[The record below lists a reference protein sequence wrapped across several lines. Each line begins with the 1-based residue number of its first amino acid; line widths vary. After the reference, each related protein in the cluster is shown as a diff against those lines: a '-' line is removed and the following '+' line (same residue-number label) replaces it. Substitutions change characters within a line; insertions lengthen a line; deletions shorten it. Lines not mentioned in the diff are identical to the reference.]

1 MKLLLYPTCTA
12 LVLALIPAAAKGQA
26 SPPPPQEMQ
35 APPEALGGVFENESE
50 LPAPV
55 DPEVSASAF
64 PLPTGPVEPYLL
76 TSEAGPFMVT
86 AHVFRGE
93 HAVKKAQALAMEIR
107 AEHRLPAYVYF
118 IKIKPGNSNIRGV
131 PPTSDRAIN
140 EAIINPPES
149 ERVIDEAAVLVGD
162 CPTIDHADDLRSR
175 VKKIRPRCMGQE
187 QSVFFW
193 RNGKG
198 LERAFITTNPLARG
212 EDLFP
217 GRARHGAPSG
227 VPIGATV
234 DPAVLRSRFVPKPDE
249 MVTQMNRRAKHS
261 IYDCPA
267 PYTLVVAEYSGR
279 SILTSQQDN
288 ESKRLFGTKLL
299 DQSPLKTANDDAER
313 TADQLAKNETIRS
326 MGLRP
331 YVYHDRTS
339 SRVMLGDFASPQDPK
354 IDQVR
359 QAAMTI
365 EIETKRDRVNGQL
378 NIHRQHLA
386 PSSTIFEVPRPE

>member
-1 MKLLLYPTCTA
+1 MKSVLFPTCTA
-12 LVLALIPAAAKGQA
+12 LLLAMAPTVAKGQG
-26 SPPPPQEMQ
+26 SPPPQEMQ
-35 APPEALGGVFENESE
+35 APPEAIGGVFESESV

-55 DPEVSASAF
+55 DPETSAAAF
-64 PLPTGPVEPYLL
+64 PLPTSPVEPYLL

-86 AHVFRGE
+86 AHVFRGDY
-93 HAVKKAQALAMEIR
+93 AVKKAQALAMEIR

-118 IKIKPGNSNIRGV
+118 IKIKPGNSNIRGI

-162 CPTIDHADDLRSR
+162 CPTIDHADDLRDR

-187 QSVFFW
+187 QSIFFW

-198 LERAFITTNPLARG
+198 LERAFITTNPLARA
-212 EDLFP
+212 EDLYP
-217 GRARHGAPSG
+217 GRARHGAPSA

-234 DPAVLRSRFVPKPDE
+234 DPAVLRSRFVKPPDE
-249 MVTQMNRRAKHS
+249 MVTRMNRRAKHS

-279 SILTSQQDN
+279 SILTSQEDDQ
-288 ESKRLFGTKLL
+288 SKRFFGTNVL
-299 DQSPLKTANDDAER
+299 DQSPLRTAQDDAER
-313 TADQLAKNETIRS
+313 MADQLAKNPTVRS

-331 YVYHDRTS
+331 YVYHDRS
-339 SRVMLGDFASPQDPK
+339 ASRVMLGDFNSPQDPK
-354 IDQVR
+354 VDQVR

-365 EIETKRDRVNGQL
+365 EVETKRERVDGTL
-378 NIHRQHLA
+378 NIHRLNLA
-386 PSSTIFEVPRPE
+386 PAANVFEVPRPE